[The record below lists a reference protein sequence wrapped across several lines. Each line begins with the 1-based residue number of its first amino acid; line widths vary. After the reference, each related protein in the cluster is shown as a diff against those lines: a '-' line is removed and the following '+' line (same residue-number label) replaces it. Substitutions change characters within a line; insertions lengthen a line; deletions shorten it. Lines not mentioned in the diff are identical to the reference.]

1 MYIKY
6 HQRLFI
12 LELLITFAF
21 ISILYQ
27 LINIQIVKSDGI
39 VAQAKRQFYRK
50 PIVLRGDIRDRNGN
64 LLVLDIINYDL
75 YNNVQELKKIPNER
89 IQKLS
94 EILKIPKDT
103 LLKKLSQKRNTK
115 ILANIK
121 EDTVKKIQEEKI
133 NFIFADPKI
142 TRSYPHKKLASH
154 IIGFVNY
161 DHNGQHGVEYFNN
174 GILTTIPE
182 SSSKKPVFL
191 KGTGIVLTIDSL
203 LQEYAESEL
212 NKAMNKSRAERGTI
226 IVMSPKTGEILAWA
240 VSPGFDP
247 NTFYKERILKNWSIT
262 DIYQPG
268 STFKILTISAA
279 LENSAIERNDS
290 FYDTGSL
297 KVGKRII
304 KNHGKTKPQYIN
316 LLELFKQSSNVAA
329 AQVGLKMEPEIFYNT
344 LKKFR
349 IGQKTNID
357 LPGESN
363 GLLLDNKKWRTIDSA
378 TTAFG
383 QGAVSLTPLQ
393 LASAIS
399 AIANHGMWMQPYIL
413 KGIWDPNYNLI
424 AKSPYE
430 KFSEQVISPETAD
443 YVSELLKQSV
453 DENVKAMAYIGGNV
467 PGYKVAGKTGTAQ
480 KVRTDGKGY
489 LGGHTV
495 ASFIGYLP
503 AEDPSILTI
512 VVIDDPKTEGG
523 WGNTICGPVFNNV
536 AKMAAKRFI
545 ESPLKTYQKA

>member
-1 MYIKY
+1 MQLKY
-6 HQRLFI
+6 HQRLLI
-12 LELLITFAF
+12 LELLIIFGF

-27 LINIQIVKSDGI
+27 TINIQLIKSNGI

-50 PIVLRGDIRDRNGN
+50 PIILRGDIRDRNGN

-75 YNNVQELKKIPNER
+75 YNNVQELKKIPIEK

-94 EILKIPKDT
+94 EILKIPRDT
-103 LLKKLSQKRNTK
+103 LLKKLNQKRNTK
-115 ILANIK
+115 IFSNIK
-121 EDTVKKIQEEKI
+121 EDIVKKIQEERI
-133 NFIFADPKI
+133 SFIFADPRI
-142 TRSYPHKKLASH
+142 TRSYPHRKMASH

-161 DHNGQHGVEYFNN
+161 DHKGQHGVEYFNE
-174 GILTTIPE
+174 GILTKILE
-182 SSSKKPVFL
+182 YSSNKPIYP

-212 NKAMNKSRAERGTI
+212 NKAMTKSRAERGTI

-240 VSPGFDP
+240 VSPAFDP
-247 NTFYKERILKNWSIT
+247 NIFYKERILKNWSIT

-279 LENSAIERNDS
+279 LENAAIQRNDS

-304 KNHGKTKPQYIN
+304 KNHHKTKPQYIN

-329 AQVGLKMEPEIFYNT
+329 AQIGLKMEPEIFYNT

-363 GLLLDNKKWRTIDSA
+363 GLLLDYKKWRTIDSA

-383 QGAVSLTPLQ
+383 QGAVSVTPLQ

-399 AIANHGMWMQPYIL
+399 TVANHGLWMQPYIL
-413 KGIWDPNYNLI
+413 KGTWDPNYNLI

-430 KFSEQVISPETAD
+430 KLTEQVISPETAKL
-443 YVSELLKQSV
+443 VSELLTQSV
-453 DENVKAMAYIGGNV
+453 DENVKAMAYLGGIV
-467 PGYKVAGKTGTAQ
+467 KGYKVAGKTGTAQ
-480 KVRTDGKGY
+480 KVRPDGKGY

-503 AEDPSILTI
+503 AEDPKILALI
-512 VVIDDPKTEGG
+512 VIDDPKTEGG
-523 WGNTICGPVFNNV
+523 WGNTVCGPVFNNV
-536 AKMAAKRFI
+536 ARMAAKRFI
-545 ESPLKTYQKA
+545 ESPSNIKV